1 MITKETTIEELV
13 EKVPG
18 AIKYLM
24 EQGIRCII
32 CGEPIWGT
40 LQEAAKE
47 KGFDDTAIER
57 FAIDLNKIAM
67 ENENNV
73 NNNDSQLKIDI
84 PKIDLD
90 AKDGNI

>member
-1 MITKETTIEELV
+1 MITKETTIEDLV

-40 LQEAAKE
+40 LEEAAKE
-47 KGFDDTAIER
+47 KGFDEVAIEH
-57 FAIDLNKIAM
+57 FVADLNIIAQQ
-67 ENENNV
+67 N
-73 NNNDSQLKIDI
+73 SQNPTDNQGYTKIDI
-84 PKIDLD
+84 PKMDL
-90 AKDGNI
+90 

>member
-1 MITKETTIEELV
+1 MITKEITIEQLV

-40 LQEAAKE
+40 LEEAAKE
-47 KGFDDTAIER
+47 KGFDDSAIER
-57 FAIDLNKIAM
+57 FVVDLNIIAQQ
-67 ENENNV
+67 N
-73 NNNDSQLKIDI
+73 SQSSQNAQNQPQIDI

-90 AKDGNI
+90 KKQ